1 MIQKME
7 VGDLVR
13 FKHDDY
19 KSDNLGIIIKII
31 KRPFEDKY
39 SVKWADPQAF
49 ADAWAI
55 KHGWTSV
62 GWFSRYDLEIVKKI

>member
-1 MIQKME
+1 MMQKME

-19 KSDNLGIIIKII
+19 KNNNLGIIIKVI
-31 KRPFEDKY
+31 KRPFENKY
-39 SVKWADPQAF
+39 NVRWADPDAF
-49 ADAWAI
+49 ADAWSI

-62 GWFSRYDLEIVKKI
+62 GWFSSYDLEVVKKI